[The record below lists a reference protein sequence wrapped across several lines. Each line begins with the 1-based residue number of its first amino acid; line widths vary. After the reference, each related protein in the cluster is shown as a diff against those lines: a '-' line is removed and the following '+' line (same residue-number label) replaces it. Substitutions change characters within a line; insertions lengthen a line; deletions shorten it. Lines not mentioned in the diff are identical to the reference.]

1 MNVSCINED
10 EFLKND
16 IQVIRV
22 TEKNRK
28 KTPLQQSILSIE
40 KEISEIELL
49 THHLIN
55 MT

>member
-1 MNVSCINED
+1 MNVSSINED

-16 IQVIRV
+16 IKVIRV

-28 KTPLQQSILSIE
+28 KTLQQSILSIE

-49 THHLIN
+49 PHHLIN